1 MASVN
6 KVILMGNLGR
16 DPELK
21 QTKSGLATA
30 SASLATTKR
39 AKDGQDVTEWHN
51 LSFFGRTAEIVAQY
65 CTKGSSI
72 YVEGSLRYREWEK
85 DGIKRKTTEIV
96 VDNLQLIGGKSS
108 AGNHQQSAPA
118 QRQQQHQHQ
127 ESFDP
132 DDVPF

>member
-1 MASVN
+1 MSSVN

-21 QTKSGLATA
+21 QTKSGIATA

-51 LSFFGRTAEIVAQY
+51 LQFFGRTAEIVAQY

-85 DGIKRKTTEIV
+85 DGVKRKTTEIV
-96 VDNLQLIGGKSS
+96 VDTLQFVGGKSAAS
-108 AGNHQQSAPA
+108 NHQHGAPA
-118 QRQQQHQHQ
+118 QRQPHQ
-127 ESFDP
+127 ESFGDDDP
-132 DDVPF
+132 PF

>member
-21 QTKSGLATA
+21 QTKSGIASA
-30 SASLATTKR
+30 SASLATTKK
-39 AKDGQDVTEWHN
+39 AKDGQSVTEWHN
-51 LSFFGRTAEIVAQY
+51 LQFFGRTAEILAQY

-96 VDNLQLIGGKSS
+96 VDALQFVGGKNS
-108 AGNHQQSAPA
+108 AGNEPAP
-118 QRQQQHQHQ
+118 QEQHQ
-127 ESFDP
+127 ESFGT